1 MARTSHNIPDQTWV
15 EIGSGPGIIT
25 IKNFGNA
32 NLFINTA
39 QSDDT
44 AMIIQPADNEAQIH
58 VSASSKIYAR
68 ASADESQGWQLI
80 LHNEA

>member
-1 MARTSHNIPDQTWV
+1 MAQNSHTTPNENWV
-15 EIGSGPGIIT
+15 DLCIGPGIIT

-32 NLFINTA
+32 NLFINMA

-44 AMIIQPADNEAQIH
+44 AMIIQPADNENQIH

-68 ASADESQGWQLI
+68 ASSDESQGWQLI